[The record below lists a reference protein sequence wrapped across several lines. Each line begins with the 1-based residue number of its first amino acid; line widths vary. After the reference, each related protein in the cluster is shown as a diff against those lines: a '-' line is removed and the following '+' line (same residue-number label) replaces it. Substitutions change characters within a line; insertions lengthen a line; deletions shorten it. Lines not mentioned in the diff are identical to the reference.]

1 MGFTAYGVDNGRLLS
16 EDTCLIARDQS
27 NDVENVSLDEPSF
40 FTIIAVSTSPPSKS
54 LHGIYLHRKYDS
66 SIQKGDI
73 VLPSWTLDVLNL
85 KNCSEVTVAPCR
97 LVLLDSSSLHSIILI
112 FRRCRGYRHWDEVA
126 TSSTF
131 AIPGTWS
138 SDWPSGIPQRILEK
152 FLPILLHARTL
163 IHKSLVVFDVLDVT
177 MVGISP
183 LNSANVDVC
192 VLF

>member
-1 MGFTAYGVDNGRLLS
+1 MGFTAYGVDDGRLLS

-40 FTIIAVSTSPPSKS
+40 FTITAGSTSPPPKS
-54 LHGIYLHRKYDS
+54 LHAIYLHQKYDN

-73 VLPSWTLDVLNL
+73 VIPSWTLDVLNI
-85 KNCSEVTVAPCR
+85 KNCSEIIVTPCR

-112 FRRCRGYRHWDEVA
+112 FKRCRGYRHWDEVA

-131 AIPGTWS
+131 STPGTWS
-138 SDWPSGIPQRILEK
+138 SDWPNGIPHKTLEK

-163 IHKSLVVFDVLDVT
+163 IHKSLIVFDVLDVT
-177 MVGISP
+177 MVSISP